1 MSTLEDKLLT
11 YAKNN
16 LNVLIIGTHGIG
28 KSLIV
33 KSIAEKLKIKFKY
46 FSTSTLDAF
55 ADLVGIPTPDK
66 ETNSLKFYRPK
77 DLEDAEFI
85 FFDELSRGHPRV
97 LNAILEIIQFKTV
110 NGYKLPN
117 LKIVWAAMNPSGED
131 YQTEELDPALTD
143 RFHAYIEM
151 NAEINLEYL
160 NTKMKPEIASL
171 LKDWWE
177 DNLNDEQKRILTPRR
192 IEYLGM
198 MISNDIPWRDAVP
211 KRHPFPVDE
220 LARKL
225 RIMNNEEEDIIINK
239 ENILAKKD
247 ILVEKVKNDPKHAI
261 AIATTMTKFTEDELF
276 ECRDLLESMPKELVK
291 TVGERKFSTRKR
303 VLREMFVA
311 KHIDINQYPKISEA
325 FTPE

>member
-143 RFHAYIEM
+143 TA
-151 NAEINLEYL
+151 
-160 NTKMKPEIASL
+160 
-171 LKDWWE
+171 
-177 DNLNDEQKRILTPRR
+177 
-192 IEYLGM
+192 
-198 MISNDIPWRDAVP
+198 
-211 KRHPFPVDE
+211 
-220 LARKL
+220 
-225 RIMNNEEEDIIINK
+225 
-239 ENILAKKD
+239 
-247 ILVEKVKNDPKHAI
+247 
-261 AIATTMTKFTEDELF
+261 
-276 ECRDLLESMPKELVK
+276 
-291 TVGERKFSTRKR
+291 
-303 VLREMFVA
+303 
-311 KHIDINQYPKISEA
+311 
-325 FTPE
+325 